1 MIFTGATYR
10 KVQEKEDYNFF
21 LSASIDNTTGSAVF
35 GFSGSGQK
43 FDFDFVEGRVIDPS
57 ENYTFSYDTGLFQIS
72 GEINQDNYN
81 YYIDEERINF
91 SGIKNNFKIDRF
103 FVDCTGCNLNVEN
116 LVINGSGQTI
126 LTLQNMNQLLGDSG
140 HFTGEVVVN
149 DPAYGK
155 FDIFSGEILTSDMT
169 GLFSLL
175 TVYSTGIEATGV
187 LVVSGLT
194 NIQNQSPYSFEAKL
208 YTSFGEVVQT
218 FNLTGSTP
226 FYEPTL
232 TLSDLSDQLAT
243 SGGLPLQEKVRNYSA
258 LYTLFTG
265 APIYGTGL
273 PLNVSLSYYSG
284 HTGVIEGAL
293 TGVYMEEYGSSY
305 SSDSLPEIVISG
317 GGGTGATVTGV
328 VSPSGGLTGIRVL
341 DGGSGYVGG
350 GPTILIYSGV
360 IGVQVV
366 NGGGGYFSDPVMEF
380 EGGREGGRSA
390 KASISSMSTRKET
403 GLAGGNGTISTV
415 GITDFGSMY
424 TGVPSLNVIPGL
436 SGVRLTASGAGY
448 SATPTV
454 FVENGGGSGAAVNAL
469 TGLGLVTGFQLVS
482 GGSGYTGTPNISV
495 SGGSP
500 SITGSGEAVLASGFL
515 GTISMY
521 SGASASGIIGDYTKE
536 FTGQFNLL
544 TGSGAGLTQTGYYN
558 FREAGQITSD
568 NLSYTGET
576 TYFRENLELALGVE
590 SEINIM
596 VTNLNYYDSLPLI
609 AKLTA
614 SGSGSQVESIFV
626 TGIM

>member
-1 MIFTGATYR
+1 MIFTGATHR

-43 FDFDFVEGRVIDPS
+43 FDFNFVEGRVIDPS
-57 ENYTFSYDTGLFQIS
+57 DNYTFSYDTGLFQIS

-91 SGIKNNFKIDRF
+91 SGVKNNFKIDRF

-116 LVINGSGQTI
+116 LIINGSGQTI

-169 GLFSLL
+169 GLFSIL
-175 TVYSTGIEATGV
+175 TIYSTGIEATGI
-187 LVVSGLT
+187 LGISGLT
-194 NIQNQSPYSFEAKL
+194 NIQNQSPYSFEATL
-208 YTSFGEVVQT
+208 YTSFGEVVET

-232 TLSDLSDQLAT
+232 TLNDLSVLLPT
-243 SGGLPLQEKVRNYSA
+243 SGGAALQEQSRNYLAS
-258 LYTLFTG
+258 YILFTG
-265 APIYGTGL
+265 SPIYGTGL

-293 TGVYMEEYGSSY
+293 TGVYMEEHGSGY
-305 SSDSLPEIVISG
+305 SSNSPPEIVISG

-341 DGGSGYVGG
+341 NGGSGYVSGD
-350 GPTILIYSGV
+350 PTILIYSGV

-366 NGGGGYFSDPVMEF
+366 GGGAGYFSQPVFEF
-380 EGGREGGRSA
+380 EGGREGGRTA
-390 KASISSMSTRKET
+390 VASSSSV
-403 GLAGGNGTISTV
+403 AGAITSV
-415 GITDFGSMY
+415 GVTDFGSKY
-424 TGVPSLNVIPGL
+424 TGVPSLNLIPGL
-436 SGVRLTASGAGY
+436 SGVTLTASGAGY
-448 SATPTV
+448 STTPTV

-469 TGLGLVTGFQLVS
+469 TGLGFITGFELAS
-482 GGSGYTGTPNISV
+482 GGSGYTGIPTVSV

-500 SITGSGEAVLASGFL
+500 SITGSGDAVLASGFS

-544 TGSGAGLTQTGYYN
+544 TGSGQGLAQTGYYN
-558 FREAGQITSD
+558 FREAGQIPSD

-576 TYFRENLELALGVE
+576 IFFRENLELPLGVE
-590 SEINIM
+590 SEVDII

-609 AKLTA
+609 AKLTV
-614 SGSGSQVESIFV
+614 SGSGSQVENIFV

>member
-35 GFSGSGQK
+35 GFSGSGEK
-43 FDFDFVEGRVIDPS
+43 FDFDFVEGRVIDPN

-91 SGIKNNFKIDRF
+91 SGTKNDFKIDRF
-103 FVDCTGCNLNVEN
+103 FVDCTGCNLNIEN

-126 LTLQNMNQLLGDSG
+126 LTLQKMNQSLGDGG

-169 GLFSLL
+169 GLFSIL
-175 TVYSTGIEATGV
+175 TVYSTGIEATGI
-187 LVVSGLT
+187 LGVSGLT
-194 NIQNQSPYSFEAKL
+194 DIQNQSPYSFEAKL
-208 YTSFGEVVQT
+208 YTSFGEVVET
-218 FNLTGSTP
+218 FNVTGSTP
-226 FYEPTL
+226 FYDSAL
-232 TLSDLSDQLAT
+232 DLGDLSLQLPT
-243 SGGLPLQEKVRNYSA
+243 SGIPLLEQSKYYSA
-258 LYTLFTG
+258 SYTLFTG
-265 APIYGTGL
+265 DPIYATGL

-293 TGVYMEEYGSSY
+293 TGVYVEEYGEGY
-305 SSDSLPEIVISG
+305 SSNSPPEIVISG

-328 VSPSGGLTGIRVL
+328 VGMGGQLTEIRVL
-341 DGGSGYVGG
+341 NGGSGYVSGD
-350 GPTILIYSGV
+350 PTILIYSGV

-366 NGGGGYFSDPVMEF
+366 EGGAGYYSEPVFEF
-380 EGGREGGRSA
+380 EGGREGGRAATATITSQLQGGDGI
-390 KASISSMSTRKET
+390 ISS
-403 GLAGGNGTISTV
+403 V
-415 GITDFGSMY
+415 GVIDFGSRY
-424 TGVPSLNVIPGL
+424 TGVPSLNLIPGL
-436 SGVRLTASGAGY
+436 SGVTLTASGAGY
-448 SATPTV
+448 STTPTV
-454 FVENGGGSGAAVNAL
+454 FVENGGGSGAVVNAL
-469 TGLGLVTGFQLVS
+469 TGLGFITGFKLMS
-482 GGSGYTGTPNISV
+482 GGSGYTGTPTVSV

-500 SITGSGEAVLASGFL
+500 SITGSGEAVLASGFS

-544 TGSGAGLTQTGYYN
+544 TGSGAGLTDEDYYD
-558 FREAGQITSD
+558 FRAAGQITSD
-568 NLSYTGET
+568 TLSYTGET
-576 TYFRENLELALGVE
+576 IYFRENLELALGVE
-590 SEINIM
+590 SEVNII
-596 VTNLNYYDSLPLI
+596 VTTLNYYDSLPLV
-609 AKLTA
+609 AQLTA
-614 SGSGSQVESIFV
+614 SGSGSQVANMFI
-626 TGIM
+626 TGIR

>member
-1 MIFTGATYR
+1 MIFTGATHR

-21 LSASIDNTTGSAVF
+21 LSASIDNTTGNAVF
-35 GFSGSGQK
+35 GFSGNGQK

-57 ENYTFSYDTGLFQIS
+57 DNYTFSYDTGLFQIS
-72 GEINQDNYN
+72 GDINQDNYN

-91 SGIKNNFKIDRF
+91 SGVKNNFKIDRF

-116 LVINGSGQTI
+116 LIINGSGQTV

-169 GLFSLL
+169 GLFSIL
-175 TVYSTGIEATGV
+175 TIYSTGIEATGI
-187 LVVSGLT
+187 LGVSGLT
-194 NIQNQSPYSFEAKL
+194 NIQNQSPYSFEATL
-208 YTSFGEVVQT
+208 YTSFGEVVET

-226 FYEPTL
+226 FYEATL
-232 TLSDLSDQLAT
+232 TLSDLSDQAAT
-243 SGGLPLQEKVRNYSA
+243 SGGLPLQEKTRNYSA
-258 LYTLFTG
+258 SNILFTG

-293 TGVYMEEYGSSY
+293 TGVYVEEHGSGY
-305 SSDSLPEIVISG
+305 SPNSPPEIVISG

-341 DGGSGYVGG
+341 NGGSGYVSGD
-350 GPTILIYSGV
+350 PTILIYSGV

-366 NGGGGYFSDPVMEF
+366 EGGAGYFSQPVFEF
-380 EGGREGGRSA
+380 EGGREGGRTA
-390 KASISSMSTRKET
+390 VASSSSV
-403 GLAGGNGTISTV
+403 AGAITSV
-415 GITDFGSMY
+415 GVTDFGSKY
-424 TGVPSLNVIPGL
+424 TGVPSLNLIPGL
-436 SGVRLTASGAGY
+436 SGVTLTASGVGY
-448 SATPTV
+448 STTPTV
-454 FVENGGGSGAAVNAL
+454 FIENGGGSGAAVNAL
-469 TGLGLVTGFQLVS
+469 TGLGVITGFQLVS
-482 GGSGYTGTPNISV
+482 GGSGYTGIPTVLV

-500 SITGSGEAVLASGFL
+500 SITGSGDSVLASGFS

-544 TGSGAGLTQTGYYN
+544 TGSGAGLTDEEYSD
-558 FREAGQITSD
+558 FRAAGQISSD

-576 TYFRENLELALGVE
+576 IYFRENLELSLGVE
-590 SEINIM
+590 SEVNII
-596 VTNLNYYDSLPLI
+596 VTNVNYYDSLPLI
-609 AKLTA
+609 AQLTA
-614 SGSGSQVESIFV
+614 SGSGSQVQNIFV

>member
-1 MIFTGATYR
+1 MIFTEATYR

-43 FDFDFVEGRVIDPS
+43 FNFDFVEGRVIDPD
-57 ENYTFSYDTGLFQIS
+57 ENYTFSYNTGLFQIS

-81 YYIDEERINF
+81 YYIDEERVNF
-91 SGIKNNFKIDRF
+91 SGTKDNFKIDRF
-103 FVDCTGCNLNVEN
+103 FVDCTGCNLNIEN
-116 LVINGSGQTI
+116 LVINGSGQTV
-126 LTLQNMNQLLGDSG
+126 LTLQKMNQSLGDSG

-169 GLFSLL
+169 GLFSIL
-175 TVYSTGIEATGV
+175 TVYSTGIEATGI
-187 LVVSGLT
+187 LGVSGLT
-194 NIQNQSPYSFEAKL
+194 DIQNQSPYSFEAKL
-208 YTSFGEVVQT
+208 YTSFGEVVET
-218 FNLTGSTP
+218 FNVTGSTP

-232 TLSDLSDQLAT
+232 TLGDLSLQLPT
-243 SGGLPLQEKVRNYSA
+243 SGTPLLEQSKYYSA
-258 LYTLFTG
+258 SYTLFTG
-265 APIYGTGL
+265 DPIYGTGL

-293 TGVYMEEYGSSY
+293 TGVYMEEHGSGY
-305 SSDSLPEIVISG
+305 SSNSPPEIVISG
-317 GGGTGATVTGV
+317 GGGTGATVTGI
-328 VSPSGGLTGIRVL
+328 VSPLGGLTGIRVL
-341 DGGSGYVGG
+341 NGGSGYVSGD
-350 GPTILIYSGV
+350 PTILIYSGV

-366 NGGGGYFSDPVMEF
+366 EGGAGYFSDPVFEF

-390 KASISSMSTRKET
+390 KASISSQ
-403 GLAGGNGTISTV
+403 LQGGGGTITTV
-415 GITDFGSMY
+415 GVTDFGSRY
-424 TGVPSLNVIPGL
+424 TGVPSINVIPGL
-436 SGVRLTASGAGY
+436 SGVTLTASGAGY
-448 SATPTV
+448 STTPTV

-469 TGLGLVTGFQLVS
+469 TGLGFITGFELVS
-482 GGSGYTGTPNISV
+482 GGSGYTGTPTVSV

-500 SITGSGEAVLASGFL
+500 SITGSGDAVLASGFS

-544 TGSGAGLTQTGYYN
+544 TGSGAGLTDEEYYD
-558 FREAGQITSD
+558 FRAAGQITSD

-576 TYFRENLELALGVE
+576 IYFKENLELPLGVE
-590 SEINIM
+590 SEVNII
-596 VTNLNYYDSLPLI
+596 VTNLNYYDSLPLV
-609 AKLTA
+609 AQLTA
-614 SGSGSQVESIFV
+614 SGSGSQVANMFV
-626 TGIM
+626 TGII